1 MATLDVLTY
10 GFAFVSD
17 QGGFGFSSVSL
28 LTLGNKHVLVDTGP
42 PSRRPQLLQALQAK
56 GLAPDEIDAVIITH
70 MHWDHCLNADLF
82 KDARVL
88 LHPKEIDYVNA
99 PSRKDYGTAS
109 YVADMLGKL
118 NVEPVSDGDVIF
130 EGVSVI
136 ETPGHTKGHMSV
148 LVDVEGE
155 TVLVAGDAMP
165 DTGTVKRG
173 LPYNIFWDV
182 REAGESVEK
191 MLDSSKVFYPG
202 HDRPF
207 KLDGEEISYIQGP
220 TEVEISDSNEGGS
233 AIALSYRVHPHRH
246 VNIDMVQKD

>member
-1 MATLDVLTY
+1 MATLDVLTH

-28 LTLGNKHVLVDTGP
+28 LTIGKNHILVDTGP
-42 PSRRPQLLQALQAK
+42 PSRRPQLLQALRAK
-56 GLAPDEIDAVIITH
+56 GLSPEEIDAVIITH

-82 KDARVL
+82 KNAHVL
-88 LHPKEIDYVNA
+88 LHPKEIDYVKS
-99 PSRKDYGTAS
+99 PSRNDFGTAS
-109 YVADMLGKL
+109 YVADMLEKL
-118 NVEPVSDGDVIF
+118 DVNPVSNGDKVF

-136 ETPGHTKGHMSV
+136 DTPGHTKGHISV
-148 LVDVEGE
+148 LVDVRGE
-155 TVLVAGDAMP
+155 TILITGDALP

-182 REAGESVEK
+182 REASDSVEK
-191 MLDSSKVFYPG
+191 MLDASKIFYPG

-220 TEVEISDSNEGGS
+220 SDVEISDSNEGGS
-233 AIALSYRVHPHRH
+233 AISLTYKVSSHRH
-246 VNIDMVQKD
+246 INIDMVQKD